1 MNERNKTIASSIMLN
16 NQNIKFMSDAKRK
29 DVILRD
35 IIDRQ
40 E

>member
-1 MNERNKTIASSIMLN
+1 MNERNKTVASTIMLN
-16 NQNIKFMSDAKRK
+16 NYDMKYMGDAQRK
-29 DVILRD
+29 DLILKD